1 MYSFLL
7 REKMSSFN
15 CLIRSVIGNIAHA
28 ARINYFTCSF
38 RPHIKQLFDMIAVLM
53 QREYTIMYKILYAEL
68 TFVLFIIKIVV
79 LFSSNRISSV

>member
-38 RPHIKQLFDMIAVLM
+38 RPHIKQLFDMIAALM
-53 QREYTIMYKILYAEL
+53 QREYTIMYKILV
-68 TFVLFIIKIVV
+68 FCVV
-79 LFSSNRISSV
+79 HY